1 MPRACLVLVPL
12 LVVCARAQAQDTLTI
27 VAAFDTASWLTPES
41 DLAFTLS
48 RPLHNGDGRLV
59 VFIGDLDVSALL
71 ERVGE
76 RVVYRPRPVTL
87 PSGVHE
93 VIVYL
98 ERRADEWNEL
108 ARWPLR
114 VLQRG
119 GFEKADL
126 VPRLAVNNKGQIAA
140 GQEPVTEPI
149 PRAAFQDFSA
159 NFGLQTVLERS
170 GWAVR
175 TQSNYIGV
183 SRREEA
189 LRFAQKGVD
198 APRIDLSDYLITIE
212 RGPLAL
218 RLGDIAFGTHRYL
231 ISGLQHRGAATDL
244 ALARFA
250 HISLAGLSGSRKV
263 GWSDLLGIQRTQH
276 RILSGNVALELF
288 PSRPGLV
295 HLDAGV
301 VDGSVLPE
309 AGFTQGAINDRET
322 SRGAALRLM
331 MQDPTQR
338 VRLEAGY
345 TRSRFGNPADPLL
358 AQGIE
363 IVRVRPETSSA
374 QYIDLNLNV
383 LRNVAITDALPVNVV
398 VVGRHERVDPMYRT
412 VAMPGIRADLLQN
425 AVELTGT
432 IGPAS
437 LQVSHSRSSDNL
449 DEIPTILSTRTRS
462 SQATIALPI
471 ATLIR
476 KSAPGWLPQLSGGL
490 SRLHQ
495 FGLGTPLGSE
505 AFPAFVPDQLST
517 TQSLSLLS
525 QAQTWRVQV
534 QLNRSKQDNRQEQR
548 ELADFVSVT
557 RALSIGVTPKPAFTL
572 TIDLAN
578 DVANAAER
586 AEATDTRRAG
596 ASIAW
601 RPRSRLALDAGL
613 LHARTTDT
621 PRTFES
627 TVTDARFELSSTV
640 PLQRIGRNSQSAQL
654 FFRYGRQLSSRTSG
668 AAPEVTARN
677 WTMNS
682 GLTLSLF

>member
-1 MPRACLVLVPL
+1 MPRAWLML
-12 LVVCARAQAQDTLTI
+12 LVVCSSARAQNAPTM
-27 VAAFDTASWLTPES
+27 VAAFDTAHWLTPES
-41 DLAFTLS
+41 DVAFTLS
-48 RPLHNGDGRLV
+48 RPLHNGEGRLV

-76 RVVYRPRPVTL
+76 RVVYRPRPVAL
-87 PSGVHE
+87 PSGEHE

-98 ERRADEWNEL
+98 ERRSDEWKEL

-126 VPRLAVNNKGQIAA
+126 VPRLAFNNKGQIAA

-159 NFGLQTVLERS
+159 NFGLQTVVERS

-189 LRFAQKGVD
+189 LRFAQRGTA

-218 RLGDIAFGTHRYL
+218 RVGDVAFGTHRYL

-276 RILSGNVALELF
+276 RILSGNLALELF
-288 PSRPGLV
+288 PARPGLAHV
-295 HLDAGV
+295 DAGV

-309 AGFTQGAINDRET
+309 SGFTQGAVNDREA
-322 SRGAALRLM
+322 SRGAAFRLM
-331 MQDPTQR
+331 MHDPTQR

-345 TRSRFGNPADPLL
+345 TRSRFANPADPLL
-358 AQGIE
+358 AQGTE
-363 IVRVRPETSSA
+363 IVRVRPETRSA

-383 LRNVAITDALPVNVV
+383 LRNVAMTAALPVNVV
-398 VVGRHERVDPMYRT
+398 VVGRHERVDPLYRT
-412 VAMPGIRADLLQN
+412 VAMPGVRADLLQN
-425 AVELTGT
+425 TVELTGT
-432 IGPAS
+432 VGAAS
-437 LQVSHSRSSDNL
+437 LQVSHTRNRDNL
-449 DEIPTILSTRTRS
+449 DEIPTILSTRTRT

-471 ATLIR
+471 ASLIG
-476 KSAPGWLPQLSGGL
+476 KAVPDWLPLLSGGL

-525 QAQTWRVQV
+525 QAQTWRVQL
-534 QLNRSKQDNRQEQR
+534 QLNRSQQDNRQTLR

-557 RALSIGVTPKPAFTL
+557 RALSIAVMPKPVFTL
-572 TIDLAN
+572 TIDLAS
-578 DVANAAER
+578 DVAKAAER
-586 AEATDTRRAG
+586 AEETDTRRAG
-596 ASIAW
+596 SSIAW
-601 RPRSRLALDAGL
+601 RPGSWLALDAGL

-640 PLQRIGRNSQSAQL
+640 PLQRIGGKSQSAQL
-654 FFRYGRQLSSRTSG
+654 FFRYGRQLSSRTAG
-668 AAPEVTARN
+668 AAPEVTVRN
-677 WTMNS
+677 WTMNT

>member
-1 MPRACLVLVPL
+1 MPRAWLALLVLGMS
-12 LVVCARAQAQDTLTI
+12 ARANAQAAPTI
-27 VAAFDTASWLTPES
+27 VAAFDTAHWLTPES
-41 DLAFTLS
+41 DVAFTLS

-71 ERVGE
+71 EHVGE
-76 RVVYRPRPVTL
+76 RVVYRARPVAL
-87 PSGVHE
+87 ASGEHE

-98 ERRADEWNEL
+98 ERRADEWSEL
-108 ARWPLR
+108 GRWPLR

-126 VPRLAVNNKGQIAA
+126 VPHLAFNNKGQIAA

-149 PRAAFQDFSA
+149 QRAAFQDFSA
-159 NFGLQTVLERS
+159 NFGLQTVVERS

-189 LRFAQKGVD
+189 LRFAQKGTA
-198 APRIDLSDYLITIE
+198 APRIDLSDYLITFE

-288 PSRPGLV
+288 PSRPGLAHV
-295 HLDAGV
+295 DAGV

-309 AGFTQGAINDRET
+309 AGFTQGAVNDRET

-331 MQDPTQR
+331 MHDPAQR

-345 TRSRFGNPADPLL
+345 TRSRFANPADPLL
-358 AQGIE
+358 AQGSE

-374 QYIDLNLNV
+374 QYIDVNLNV
-383 LRNVAITDALPVNVV
+383 LRNVAIADALPVNVV

-425 AVELTGT
+425 TVELTGT
-432 IGPAS
+432 VGTAS
-437 LQVSHSRSSDNL
+437 LQVSHTRNRDNL
-449 DEIPTILSTRTRS
+449 DEIPTILSTRTRT
-462 SQATIALPI
+462 SQATIALPVASLLGKAVPDWMPI
-471 ATLIR
+471 
-476 KSAPGWLPQLSGGL
+476 LSGGL
-490 SRLHQ
+490 SWQHQ
-495 FGLGTPLGSE
+495 FGLGTPQGSE
-505 AFPAFVPDQLST
+505 AFPAFIPDQLSR
-517 TQSLSLLS
+517 TQMLSLLS
-525 QAQTWRVQV
+525 QAQTWRVQL
-534 QLNRSKQDNRQEQR
+534 QLNRSEQDNRQEQR
-548 ELADFVSVT
+548 QLADFVSVT
-557 RALSIGVTPKPAFTL
+557 RALSIAITPKPAFTL

-586 AEATDTRRAG
+586 AEETDTRRAG
-596 ASIAW
+596 GSIAW
-601 RPRSRLALDAGL
+601 RPGPWLALDAGL

-621 PRTFES
+621 SRTFES
-627 TVTDARFELSSTV
+627 TITDARFELSSTV
-640 PLQRIGRNSQSAQL
+640 PLLRISRNGQSAQL
-654 FFRYGRQLSSRTSG
+654 FFRYNRQLSSRTVG
-668 AAPEVTARN
+668 AVPEVTVRN
-677 WTMNS
+677 WTMNT